1 MGIERVPSEFASY
14 SDVVAVGGPGKWV
27 HVAGQV
33 GMDAEGK
40 VEGDLAAQTNATLDH
55 IERNLAKVG
64 GTLADV
70 VKITTFV
77 LDFDDYASF
86 SKVRAE
92 RFGDNLPASSA
103 VAVADLLLGS
113 LVEIEAVAFIPDP
126 NPDSPA

>member
-55 IERNLAKVG
+55 IERHLSKVG

-70 VKITTFV
+70 VKITTFL
-77 LDFDDYASF
+77 LDFDDYPSF

-92 RFGDNLPASSA
+92 RFGDDLPASSA

-113 LVEIEAVAFIPDP
+113 LVEIEAVAFIPD
-126 NPDSPA
+126 SPA